1 MSDFF
6 QKTNYI
12 DSLVNHWETP
22 ILQGGMKL
30 DSSNALWTK
39 KGVSDWQMIF
49 RPMGVDVRSGELGC
63 AYRFC

>member
-39 KGVSDWQMIF
+39 EKGVADSWQMIF
-49 RPMGVDVRSGELGC
+49 QPVGVGSGAKMWG
-63 AYRFC
+63 